1 MALDKAVLRE
11 DFLGNNIRPQ
21 DHLQKAGSAT
31 RFVDRVLRRDLA
43 RQLVKRAR
51 RGLIVHPKA
60 QPTEWVFVKN
70 FVHLKKSLN
79 SLRTLARILLLTN
92 LTINL

>member
-1 MALDKAVLRE
+1 VALDKALLRE

-21 DHLQKAGSAT
+21 GHLQKADSAM
-31 RFVDRVLRRDLA
+31 RFVDIVLRKDHAPL
-43 RQLVKRAR
+43 LVKRAR

-70 FVHLKKSLN
+70 FAHVKKPLN
-79 SLRTLARILLLTN
+79 SLRTLALILLLTN

>member
-21 DHLQKAGSAT
+21 DHLQKAGSAM

-43 RQLVKRAR
+43 RQLVKRAK
-51 RGLIVHPKA
+51 RGLSAPPKA
-60 QPTEWVFVKN
+60 RPIARVFATALAHAKI
-70 FVHLKKSLN
+70 SLN
-79 SLRTLARILLLTN
+79 WRWARALILSDCP
-92 LTINL
+92 ID